1 MLDSATVD
9 AYLERIGAKRPER
22 ADAKALAHLHER
34 HVLSVPFENIDFAY
48 GRPSP
53 PIGLGAPA
61 LEKIIGRNRGGCCYE
76 LNGAFHELLRS
87 LGFDVAPL
95 AARVMEDNGFTP
107 PLGHMAL
114 RVLTEDG
121 DGPYLADVGYGNAF
135 RHPLRLS
142 ERGEQ
147 ADPQGTFRLVEA
159 DHGDL
164 DLLRNGEL
172 QYRMEQRPRE
182 LADFA
187 AMTWW
192 LRSSEDSPFL
202 ARQVCTLPTPEGR
215 VTLAGRTLTRT
226 TGGEKTKEHLAGD
239 TALLAAYR
247 TVFGIELASVPPT
260 ADAHE
265 HS

>member
-95 AARVMEDNGFTP
+95 AARVMEDDGFTP

-135 RHPLRLS
+135 RHPLRLA

-164 DLLRNGEL
+164 DLLREGEL
-172 QYRMEQRPRE
+172 QYRVEQRPRE

-202 ARQVCTLPTPEGR
+202 ARQVCTLPTAEGR

-226 TGGEKTKEHLAGD
+226 TGAEKTKEHLADD

-247 TVFGIELASVPPT
+247 TVFGIELASVPPS